1 MYDMASTI
9 SWQPGERIPM
19 SWAEY
24 EALGESVR
32 GEYIDGELVMAA
44 FPTIRHQTIAR
55 RLANAIE
62 MGLPAGVR
70 VAESV
75 GLEARPRR
83 VRPGCHR
90 VQRHRRGRQ
99 THGRSPPGGRDSI
112 DRSCPRSHSQGRQVC
127 GNRSR
132 PLLGSSTPT
141 VRKSSNITSQKR
153 WFSPR
158 WPATRAMTPSRSTS
172 ASAMSHSR
180 RRS

>member
-75 GLEARPRR
+75 GWKPGLDEFGPDVIVFSDTDEDVRLTGAPHLAVEILSTDPARDLIRKAAKYAATGLARYWDRRPRR
-83 VRPGCHR
+83 SGSHR
-90 VQRHRRGRQ
+90 ISPLSSGGFHRGGPP
-99 THGRSPPGGRDSI
+99 HGR
-112 DRSCPRSHSQGRQVC
+112 
-127 GNRSR
+127 
-132 PLLGSSTPT
+132 
-141 VRKSSNITSQKR
+141 
-153 WFSPR
+153 
-158 WPATRAMTPSRSTS
+158 
-172 ASAMSHSR
+172 
-180 RRS
+180 